1 MERITTEM
9 VFTAS
14 NISSFRGYA
23 INGAGEVELSDGEY
37 QETLNEIYGDVQVC
51 GMSYGAGD
59 ALEALDPVAF
69 RCSKGDHESELT
81 TEFQEALDNQD
92 ASDLEFSEHKPDDIN
107 EDDEDDEEDE

>member
-14 NISSFRGYA
+14 NISSFRGYD
-23 INGAGEVELSDGEY
+23 INGCGEVELSDSEY
-37 QETLNEIYGDVQVC
+37 QEILNEIYGDVTVC

-81 TEFQEALDNQD
+81 ADLEEALDNQD
-92 ASDLEFSEHKPDDIN
+92 PSELQFSEHEPDDIN
-107 EDDEDDEEDE
+107 EDEEDE